1 MRRIGIVLPPG
12 FRFSGLEILRDLA
25 AMAEAYAADLYGETE
40 PVQTISLQT
49 LSLSGG
55 SVVAADGRRVRVDGV
70 LADAV
75 LDGLYVADF
84 EIDPAIWPAWLDAQ
98 DEALAVLGAV
108 ARRTGAVAC
117 AGAGVVLALEAG
129 LGRSGPV
136 AAAPFLVE
144 AIRRGRRT
152 AIDPTRTVVEATDF
166 LSTAGLAGEPQLALR
181 LIERAVTPHLAGVL
195 ARRIGA
201 ALPIEDTPDDAFAVT
216 VLRPDDIVARARA
229 LIRAGFSHPMNLEAF
244 ALGLGVTPRTLAR
257 RFQSSIGMSPK
268 AYQQHLRLA
277 SAQSML
283 VRTSR
288 PVARI
293 AAMVGY
299 ADTAFFCDLF
309 KRRVGETPKA
319 FRDRARRVSHP
330 R

>member
-1 MRRIGIVLPPG
+1 MRKIGILLPPG
-12 FRFSGLEILRDLA
+12 FRFAGLGIMRDLV
-25 AMAEAYAADLYGETE
+25 AMAEAYAADLYAEIE
-40 PVQTISLQT
+40 PVQTISLEI
-49 LSLSGG
+49 LSLHGG
-55 SVVAADGRRVRVDGV
+55 SVVAADGRRMRVDGV

-84 EIDPAIWPAWLDAQ
+84 VIDPATWPDWI
-98 DEALAVLGAV
+98 EAHGGALRVLGAV
-108 ARRTGAVAC
+108 ARRTPVVAC

-129 LGRSGPV
+129 LARSGPV

-152 AIDPTRTVVEATDF
+152 AIDPTQTVVEAPGL
-166 LSTAGLAGEPQLALR
+166 LSAAGLAGEPQLALR

-216 VLRPDDIVARARA
+216 VLRPDDLVARART
-229 LIRAGFSHPMNLEAF
+229 LIRAGFSRPMNLEAF
-244 ALGLGVTPRTLAR
+244 ALDLGVTPRTLAR
-257 RFQSSIGMSPK
+257 RFQTSIGMSPK
-268 AYQQHLRLA
+268 AYHQHLRLA

-319 FRDRARRVSHP
+319 FRDRARRTSHP
-330 R
+330 